1 MVGAQE
7 GDSVEGQGAHVVVG
21 EVGEGGLGVVEGGED
36 GSARVGGG
44 QGQHHPLGPASLGEI
59 VVDQGQRP
67 PGAHHPAAG
76 TDGNLGRRV
85 EAAVVDRTTPTV
97 DAIFLLVP
105 RDRLAAGRA

>member
-1 MVGAQE
+1 M
-7 GDSVEGQGAHVVVG
+7 
-21 EVGEGGLGVVEGGED
+21 
-36 GSARVGGG
+36 
-44 QGQHHPLGPASLGEI
+44 
-59 VVDQGQRP
+59 DQGQRP

-76 TDGNLGRRV
+76 TDGNLRRRV